1 VAPGGRGVAPGGGVG
16 ATVGGGV
23 AGGRGVGGGVGAAV
37 GTGVGT
43 GVGVGCGETISV
55 PQFSTG
61 SFCETASARKLTVH
75 VSAERVVVVS

>member
-1 VAPGGRGVAPGGGVG
+1 
-16 ATVGGGV
+16 
-23 AGGRGVGGGVGAAV
+23 
-37 GTGVGT
+37 VGT